1 MKSITKKLIEK
12 FRLYLINE
20 EKSEATIEKYIR
32 DIIKFRMWISGKTLN
47 KKIVLEYK
55 QFLIESYAPASVNS
69 MLSSINSFFEYNEWF
84 DCKVKALK
92 IQKQTFSAED
102 KELTKGEYQKLLEA
116 AKQIE
121 NQRLYYLMQTIC
133 STGIRVSELNF
144 ITVEAVKS
152 RQARINCKG
161 KVRMIWLSGE
171 LCRVL
176 LMYIKENN
184 IKSGS
189 VFQTRTGK
197 PLNRSNIWS
206 DMKKLCKL
214 AGVSEKKVFPHNL
227 RHLFAR
233 TYYSLQKDIV
243 RLTDILGHS
252 NVNMTRIYTMELGIV
267 HRRQIQKLGQIFI
280 RA

>member
-32 DIIKFRMWISGKTLN
+32 DIIKFRMWVSGKTLN

-55 QFLIESYAPASVNS
+55 QFLIENYAPTSVNS

-92 IQKQTFSAED
+92 IQKQTFSTED
-102 KELTKGEYQKLLEA
+102 KELTKSEYERLLKA
-116 AKQIE
+116 AKQNE
-121 NQRLYYLMQTIC
+121 NHRLYYLMQTIC
-133 STGIRVSELNF
+133 STGIRVSELRF
-144 ITVEAVKS
+144 ITVEAIKS

-161 KVRMIWLSGE
+161 KVRMIWLPGE
-171 LCRVL
+171 LCKIL
-176 LMYIKENN
+176 LRYVKENN
-184 IKSGS
+184 IKTGS
-189 VFQTRTGK
+189 VFQTRNGK

-206 DMKKLCKL
+206 DMKKLCKM

-233 TYYSLQKDIV
+233 TYYSIQKDIV
-243 RLTDILGHS
+243 RLADILGHS
-252 NVNMTRIYTMELGIV
+252 NVNTTRIYTMESGIV